1 MENFTAT
8 VEEVVPVL
16 PPGLFPARFAKIE
29 VQSNDNGE
37 FWLWT
42 FVARNGDDDVEI
54 TATTSPRIT
63 PKTKAGKWISAML
76 GHQVEIGESIAFVD
90 LIDMPMQIVVTIND
104 AGYSRIDSLIPYSN
118 SKK

>member
-1 MENFTAT
+1 VEGSFIAT

-16 PPGLFPARFAKIE
+16 PAGMYPARFAKIE

-42 FVARNGDDDVEI
+42 FVARDGDNDVEI

-63 PKTKAGKWISAML
+63 PKTKAGKWVSTMM
-76 GHQVEIGESIAFVD
+76 GRQVQVGESVD
-90 LIDMPMQIVVTIND
+90 FFDLVDWVGNILVIINET
-104 AGYSRIDSLIPYSN
+104 GYSRIEQVLPLP
-118 SKK
+118 KVK